1 MGKRTQPDMRSLCL
15 SELIFSP
22 SIAGVLQTDIL
33 SGEGRAGGGGCS
45 GGSQLSLLGPR
56 GQGSE
61 EGKGQDQ

>member
-1 MGKRTQPDMRSLCL
+1 M
-15 SELIFSP
+15 FSP
-22 SIAGVLQTDIL
+22 WIAGVLQADIL

-45 GGSQLSLLGPR
+45 GGSQLSILGAR